1 MDWLIASTKRLIE
14 KFNHAFSGLWEGILY
29 DRSISVQILLAII
42 SLIIFGF
49 IGLNYIE
56 WLFVVSAISIVL
68 IAEYLNSAIE
78 DLCDL
83 LVKKYD
89 LHVKEIKDIA
99 AAAVLIAAIYAVLVA
114 LIIIGRRIL

>member
-1 MDWLIASTKRLIE
+1 MDWLIASIKRLIE
-14 KFNHAFSGLWEGILY
+14 KFSHALSGLFEGIRY

-42 SLIIFGF
+42 SLIFF
-49 IGLNYIE
+49 SFLKLNYIE
-56 WLFVVSAISIVL
+56 WLFVLSAISIVL
-68 IAEYLNSAIE
+68 ISEYLNSAIE

-114 LIIIGRRIL
+114 VIIIGRRII

>member
-1 MDWLIASTKRLIE
+1 MDWLIASIKRLIE
-14 KFNHAFSGLWEGILY
+14 KFSHALSGLFEGIRY

-42 SLIIFGF
+42 SLIFF
-49 IGLNYIE
+49 SFLKLNYIE
-56 WLFVVSAISIVL
+56 WLFVLSAISIVL
-68 IAEYLNSAIE
+68 ISEYLNSAIE

-114 LIIIGRRIL
+114 VIIIGRRIL

>member
-1 MDWLIASTKRLIE
+1 MDWLIASIKRLIE
-14 KFNHAFSGLWEGILY
+14 KFSHAFLGLFEGIRY

-42 SLIIFGF
+42 SLIFF
-49 IGLNYIE
+49 SFLKLNYIE
-56 WLFVVSAISIVL
+56 WLFVLSAISIVL
-68 IAEYLNSAIE
+68 ISEYLNSAIE

-114 LIIIGRRIL
+114 IIIIGRRII

>member
-1 MDWLIASTKRLIE
+1 MDWLIASIKRLIE
-14 KFNHAFSGLWEGILY
+14 KFSHALSGLFEGIRY

-42 SLIIFGF
+42 SLLFF
-49 IGLNYIE
+49 SFLKLNYIE
-56 WLFVVSAISIVL
+56 WLFVLSAISIVL
-68 IAEYLNSAIE
+68 ISEYLNSAIE

-83 LVKKYD
+83 MVKKYD

-114 LIIIGRRIL
+114 VIIIGRRII

>member
-1 MDWLIASTKRLIE
+1 MDWLIASIKRLID
-14 KFNHAFSGLWEGILY
+14 KFSHALSGLFEGIRY

-42 SLIIFGF
+42 SLLFF
-49 IGLNYIE
+49 SFLKLNYIE
-56 WLFVVSAISIVL
+56 WLFVLSAISIVL
-68 IAEYLNSAIE
+68 ISEYLNSAIE

-114 LIIIGRRIL
+114 VIIIGRRII